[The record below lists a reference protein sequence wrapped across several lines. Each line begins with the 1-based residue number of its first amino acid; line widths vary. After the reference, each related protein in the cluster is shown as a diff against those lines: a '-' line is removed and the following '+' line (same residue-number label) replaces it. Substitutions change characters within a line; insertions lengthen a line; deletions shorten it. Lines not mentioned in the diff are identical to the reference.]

1 MLWFWFVF
9 LSTVSAI
16 QMVWRIL
23 SIISV
28 WMREFTLSQIS
39 NRMARLEDTIGIL
52 SSTIAECNDVR
63 ATLPEPPWVWRNPRV
78 PEPRGRRGPAS
89 RAQG

>member
-39 NRMARLEDTIGIL
+39 NRMARV
-52 SSTIAECNDVR
+52 S
-63 ATLPEPPWVWRNPRV
+63 
-78 PEPRGRRGPAS
+78 
-89 RAQG
+89 